1 MMEFAQTILLVVQVF
16 VALTLIGF
24 ILIQHGK
31 GADAGAAF
39 GSGASGTVFGSQGS
53 GNFFTKVT
61 TILAAVFLANSLAL
75 GYLAANRSAP
85 ASLLEDAE
93 LVEQVEKD
101 AATEKLGEIIQKAA
115 EEAEARGENLD
126 AATDTWDPATTVEA
140 IKESVEEEATDI
152 QQDLEQQAEDLPALP
167 Q

>member
-1 MMEFAQTILLVVQVF
+1 MVQVF

-53 GNFFTKVT
+53 GNFFDQSHHYSGGD
-61 TILAAVFLANSLAL
+61 LFLANSLAL
-75 GYLAANRSAP
+75 RLFSGESFSTYQFDRRYRISR
-85 ASLLEDAE
+85 ASR
-93 LVEQVEKD
+93 KRRY
-101 AATEKLGEIIQKAA
+101 ATDEAWRDNSWRTPA

-126 AATDTWDPATTVEA
+126 AALPDTWDPATTVECRL
-140 IKESVEEEATDI
+140 KNPWKKKPLKSNKT
-152 QQDLEQQAEDLPALP
+152 
-167 Q
+167 